1 MATIFHK
8 QYTKTIPPN
17 AKIVTRNGKHY
28 ALWKVGNKAHSAE
41 LTLDGTKIKAVAAV
55 WTAKY
60 RDGDGIIC
68 EVSTGCTD
76 KMAAM
81 AVLNELVTT
90 AQHVKAKIITSDQA
104 RISEHADTLLSEHIA
119 AYIAHLKG
127 RKVHPDR
134 VNTTERRLKESS
146 TDCGFRYLRDLNAD
160 KLQTWLSKQA
170 DDKKRKMSATVH
182 NGYVQLWVSFGH
194 WLTGKRIVGKR
205 ANTNGD
211 KRLIV
216 NPFNGMGKLDEKTDQ
231 RRKARALTETELV
244 KLLDAAQRRPLNDA
258 LMIRKGPNKDKP
270 LAKVSDERQV
280 ELERLGLERALIYK
294 TAILTGLRL
303 NELKTLTVG
312 CLSFGDVPFI
322 RLDRSNEKSR
332 KGSTLALRSDLATD
346 LRAWIAGK
354 SSTENVFDVPDG
366 LLRIMNRDLI
376 AAGIPKKDTEGYVVH
391 VHALRH
397 SFGTH
402 LSMAGV
408 APRVAQ
414 AAMRH
419 SNISLTMNTY
429 TDARLLDTAAA
440 VESLPNL
447 PLSPHAPIHAPDGD
461 HLGQNQSIADHSED
475 SKRKESKRKN
485 PAKSK
490 EIAGFVGV
498 GLAGFEPTTSTTP
511 R

>member
-1 MATIFHK
+1 MAAIFHK
-8 QYTKTIPPN
+8 QYTKTIPAN
-17 AKIVTRNGKHY
+17 AKIVTRDGKRY
-28 ALWKVGNKAHSAE
+28 AQWKVGNKSHSAE
-41 LTLDGTKIKAVAAV
+41 LTHDGLKIKAVAAV

-60 RDGDGIIC
+60 RDGDGLVR

-76 KMAAM
+76 KVAAM
-81 AVLNELVTT
+81 AVLNELVKT

-104 RISEHADTLLSEHIA
+104 KISEHADTLLSEHIT
-119 AYIAHLKG
+119 AYVAHLKG

-134 VNTTERRLKESS
+134 IKTTERRLKESAKA
-146 TDCGFRYLRDLNAD
+146 CGYRYLRDLNAD
-160 KLQTWLSKQA
+160 KLQTWLSEQA
-170 DDKKRKMSATVH
+170 DDKNRKMSATVH

-194 WLTGKRIVGKR
+194 WLTGKRIVSRR
-205 ANTNGD
+205 ANNSGD

-216 NPFNGMGKLDEKTDQ
+216 NPFDGMGKLDEKADP
-231 RRKARALTETELV
+231 RRKARAMTEAELV
-244 KLLDAAQRRPLNDA
+244 KLLDAARLRPLNDA
-258 LMIRKGPNKDKP
+258 LMIRKGPNKDKL
-270 LAKVSDERQV
+270 LAKVSDQRRG
-280 ELERLGLERALIYK
+280 ELERLGHERALIYK

-303 NELKTLTVG
+303 SELRSLTVG

-322 RLDRSNEKSR
+322 RLDRSNEKNR
-332 KGSTLALRSDLATD
+332 KGSSLALRSDLAAD
-346 LRAWIAGK
+346 LRAWILGK
-354 SSTENVFDVPDG
+354 SASDAVFNVPSG
-366 LLRIMNRDLI
+366 LLRIMDRDLI
-376 AAGIPKKDTEGYVVH
+376 AAGIPKRDADGYVVH

-402 LSMAGV
+402 LSLAGV

-447 PLSPHAPIHAPDGD
+447 PLSPHAPSHAPDAD
-461 HLGQNQSIADHSED
+461 HLGQNQSIPDHSDD
-475 SKRKESKRKN
+475 SQSKTSKRKN
-485 PAKSK
+485 PAISL
-490 EIAGFVGV
+490 ETAGFIGV